1 MSAADGVS
9 DTRRRERRASDVNY
23 LRKLGHDIE
32 WIGDVSDLG
41 LGADDGEIA
50 RYARE
55 TDRLILTQD
64 DDFFTELD
72 VERTAGVLFQQDGT
86 LSGREVG
93 DIVHELSEY
102 VDQSEVVLEYVS
114 RNWL

>member
-1 MSAADGVS
+1 MSYRIVADENVEPA
-9 DTRRRERRASDVNY
+9 TRTY

-41 LGADDGEIA
+41 LGSNDQEIA

-55 TDRLILTQD
+55 TNRLILTQD

-72 VERTAGVLFQQDGT
+72 VHDSAGVLFQQDQT
-86 LSGREVG
+86 LSARDVG
-93 DIVHELSEY
+93 DIVHEISAY
-102 VDQSEVVLEYVS
+102 IDQSEIVLEYVS